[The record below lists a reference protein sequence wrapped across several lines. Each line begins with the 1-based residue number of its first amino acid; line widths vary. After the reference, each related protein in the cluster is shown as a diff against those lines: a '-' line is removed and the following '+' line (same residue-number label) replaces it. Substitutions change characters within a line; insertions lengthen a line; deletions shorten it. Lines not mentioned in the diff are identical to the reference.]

1 MLGLSRSKLYV
12 QLYTDD
18 ALTEAWRKVRLGTA
32 IAGVDDVTVGDFE
45 DRLFSNLKSLQDD
58 LRQRRYTPQPV
69 KRFYLTKE
77 DGDKRPIGILTVRD
91 RIVQRAILNV
101 LAPVFEPHFE
111 SCSHGFRRGHSVQTA
126 VADVTRLVQQ
136 QHAWLVD
143 LDIAAYFEHINTAR
157 LYKAIKVR
165 LHDRALLPL
174 IRAILDIETVVLE
187 RPGSW
192 QRVSARGVLQ
202 GGILSALFAN
212 IYLDRFDKQ
221 VLKQG
226 LKLVRYGDDIIVCC
240 RSKAE
245 AEEALKRVT
254 KLLNRLDLEI
264 NPRKTMI
271 VHAEKGFHYLGERLR
286 LKTNKDGEAHL
297 IGVKRPQRT
306 LLADD
311 APGTSEAI
319 MTLPA
324 EIVEEV
330 D

>member
-1 MLGLSRSKLYV
+1 MLGLKHSKLYA
-12 QLYTDD
+12 QLYSDD

-45 DRLFSNLKSLQDD
+45 DRLFSNLKMLQDD

-69 KRFYLTKE
+69 KRFYLTKD

-101 LAPVFEPHFE
+101 LSPIFDPYFEA
-111 SCSHGFRRGHSVQTA
+111 CSHGFRRGHSVRTA
-126 VADVTRLVQQ
+126 VAEVTRLVQQ

-143 LDIAAYFEHINTAR
+143 LDIAAYFEHINTTR
-157 LYKAIKVR
+157 LYKAIKTR
-165 LHDRALLPL
+165 LRDRAFLQL
-174 IRAILDIETVVLE
+174 IRAILDVETVVLE

-212 IYLDRFDKQ
+212 IYLDRFDKLA
-221 VLKQG
+221 LKQG

-240 RSKAE
+240 RTKAE
-245 AEEALKRVT
+245 ADEALKRVT
-254 KLLNRLDLEI
+254 KLLAKLDLQV

-271 VHAEKGFHYLGERLR
+271 VHAEKGFYYLGEQLR
-286 LKTNKDGEAHL
+286 LKTNKDGEVRL
-297 IGVKRPQRT
+297 VGSKRPQHT
-306 LLADD
+306 LSVDD
-311 APGTSEAI
+311 TPATQEAI
-319 MTLPA
+319 VTSST
-324 EIVEEV
+324 EIVEAE
-330 D
+330 